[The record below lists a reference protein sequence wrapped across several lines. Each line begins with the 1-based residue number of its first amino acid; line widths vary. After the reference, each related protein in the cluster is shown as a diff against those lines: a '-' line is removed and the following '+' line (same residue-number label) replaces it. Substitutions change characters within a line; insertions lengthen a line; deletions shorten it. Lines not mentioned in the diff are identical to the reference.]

1 MAEIKSLGLTL
12 VLFLW
17 VEIVYAQE
25 SSDKVISNHDF
36 VRPGL
41 VSPSKGRI
49 ALIPRCWK

>member
-25 SSDKVISNHDF
+25 SSDRVISNHGF
-36 VRPGL
+36 R
-41 VSPSKGRI
+41 
-49 ALIPRCWK
+49 